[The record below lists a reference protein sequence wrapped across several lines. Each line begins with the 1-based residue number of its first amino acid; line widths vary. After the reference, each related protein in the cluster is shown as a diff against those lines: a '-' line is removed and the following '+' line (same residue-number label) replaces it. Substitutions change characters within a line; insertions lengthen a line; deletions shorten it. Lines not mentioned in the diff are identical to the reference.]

1 MPTQSNDQ
9 PETNRANRIKS
20 KVILD
25 RHRNTM
31 RESPTQYNQTTPKGV
46 THMENKTKN
55 AIINLVQD
63 IAVMNRI
70 MVRDEKK
77 MTDKRWQELREQES
91 NAMKTII
98 DLLEKETT
106 V

>member
-1 MPTQSNDQ
+1 
-9 PETNRANRIKS
+9 
-20 KVILD
+20 
-25 RHRNTM
+25 
-31 RESPTQYNQTTPKGV
+31 
-46 THMENKTKN
+46 MEIKTKN